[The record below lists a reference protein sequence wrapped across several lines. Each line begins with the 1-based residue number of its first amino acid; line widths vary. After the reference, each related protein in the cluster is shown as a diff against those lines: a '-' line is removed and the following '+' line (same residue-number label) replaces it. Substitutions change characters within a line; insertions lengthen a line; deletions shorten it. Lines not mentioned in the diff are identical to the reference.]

1 MLRKGISHSAIDRAI
16 MIPKVIHYC
25 WFGHGEK
32 PELAKKCIESWKKFC
47 PDFEI
52 REWNEETY
60 DVKCHPYAKFCA
72 DNKKWAFLSDYV
84 RLDVVARFGGIYL
97 DTDVEVVRSLEPLL
111 KYQAFY
117 GFENAQY
124 VATGLGFG
132 AEAGH
137 PTVVA
142 MRGAYDHLQNRDG
155 TICVTGCPTL
165 NTNALRSLG
174 LVRNG
179 QRQNVLGAEILP
191 IDSLNPYEDATGM
204 LHITEQ
210 TYSIHWYA
218 KSALPV
224 SARIRSKLTRPFHR
238 VFGRDCFQ
246 KIKHHR
252 R

>member
-1 MLRKGISHSAIDRAI
+1 

-111 KYQAFY
+111 KYPAFY

-155 TICVTGCPTL
+155 TICVTGCPSGCYL
-165 NTNALRSLG
+165 CRRYHRKGRSAGWQGSRPCLH
-174 LVRNG
+174 RSG
-179 QRQNVLGAEILP
+179 QRRPEDRRQRLHRQRSGAECCRLC
-191 IDSLNPYEDATGM
+191 
-204 LHITEQ
+204 
-210 TYSIHWYA
+210 
-218 KSALPV
+218 PV
-224 SARIRSKLTRPFHR
+224 Q
-238 VFGRDCFQ
+238 GRD
-246 KIKHHR
+246 R
-252 R
+252 RF